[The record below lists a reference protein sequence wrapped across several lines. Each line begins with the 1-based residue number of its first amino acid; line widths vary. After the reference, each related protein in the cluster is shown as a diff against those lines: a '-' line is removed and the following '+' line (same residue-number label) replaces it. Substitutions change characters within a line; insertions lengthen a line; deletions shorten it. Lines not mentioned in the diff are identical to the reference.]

1 MAATDRM
8 RRVDAL
14 IQHELADLIER
25 DLRGYLPA
33 LTTVTGV
40 KTSPDLQQCDV
51 FVSVYGDDEKRNT
64 ALGLLIGHR
73 IEFQKQLSR
82 RIKIKYT
89 PILKFHLDTTLDKAD
104 KVWTIMSQLNINT
117 DLPDHSAESAADSA
131 DHGEPDKQS

>member
-51 FVSVYGDDEKRNT
+51 FISVFGDEEKRSK
-64 ALGLLIGHR
+64 ALGVLIGHR

-104 KVWTIMSQLNINT
+104 KVWTIMHQLHLNE
-117 DLPDHSAESAADSA
+117 DLPDHDAESAADSA
-131 DHGEPDKQS
+131 DNEETEK

>member
-1 MAATDRM
+1 MSTDRM

-14 IQHELADLIER
+14 IQQELADLIER

-33 LTTVTGV
+33 LTTITGV

-51 FVSVYGDDEKRNT
+51 FVSVFGDEDKQHK
-64 ALGLLIGHR
+64 ALTVLTGHR

-82 RIKIKYT
+82 RVKIKYT

-104 KVWTIMSQLNINT
+104 KVWTIMNQLHLNE
-117 DLPDHSAESAADSA
+117 DLPEHEAEA
-131 DHGEPDKQS
+131 GPEGGKPE